1 LILKLI
7 QFLDMSSLQVIESS
21 SNDFQQNCVSNVSI
35 ESSSADLTYVNIQ
48 FTIALAVPAGKFCL
62 KTKYT

>member
-1 LILKLI
+1 
-7 QFLDMSSLQVIESS
+7 MSSLQVIESS

>member
-1 LILKLI
+1 
-7 QFLDMSSLQVIESS
+7 MSSLQVIESS
-21 SNDFQQNCVSNVSI
+21 SNDFQQNFVSI
-35 ESSSADLTYVNIQ
+35 ESSSANLTYVNIQ